1 MLYNGSIILTVTYL
15 FLIQGEPLRN
25 LALEC
30 GLDMDQE
37 KTSVIDHINYEKRD
51 EGYHNLVVV
60 KPKANLIDA
69 PVIVGNSV
77 NTPLLYRGLG

>member
-1 MLYNGSIILTVTYL
+1 MVVAPN
-15 FLIQGEPLRN
+15 RD
-25 LALEC
+25 LAAEC
-30 GLDMDQE
+30 GLEMDEE

-69 PVIVGNSV
+69 PVIVGNNVDS
-77 NTPLLYRGLG
+77 PLLYRGLG

>member
-1 MLYNGSIILTVTYL
+1 
-15 FLIQGEPLRN
+15 
-25 LALEC
+25 
-30 GLDMDQE
+30 MDEE

-69 PVIVGNSV
+69 PVIVGNNVDS
-77 NTPLLYRGLG
+77 PLLYRGLG